1 MEKSTF
7 DNPEFLKLLEDENF
21 KEEIL
26 KQTTT
31 EDLKNL
37 LSKNGI
43 NMTDKEID
51 IFLELLKCAKTQE
64 IDEESLEKISG
75 GFNSDYALGILSGVG
90 LTCSSIGL
98 GLNIYSLYKSIK
110 AQKKLNSQKKH

>member
-31 EDLKNL
+31 EALKNL

-51 IFLELLKCAKTQE
+51 IFLELLKCARKEE
-64 IDEESLEKISG
+64 IDQESLEKISG
-75 GFNSDYALGILSGVG
+75 GCNTEDYALGMAAGIT
-90 LTCSSIGL
+90 LTCSLIGL
-98 GLNIYSLYKSIK
+98 GLSAHSLHKSIK
-110 AQKKLNSQKKH
+110 LKKSRKN